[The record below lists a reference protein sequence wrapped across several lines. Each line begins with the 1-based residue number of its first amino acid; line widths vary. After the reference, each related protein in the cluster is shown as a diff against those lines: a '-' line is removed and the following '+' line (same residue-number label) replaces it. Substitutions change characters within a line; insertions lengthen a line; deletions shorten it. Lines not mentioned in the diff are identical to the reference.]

1 MISKKLLGFCNDLE
15 TDQVST
21 RDVNTRGVMG
31 WGRGAIEDLS
41 RLCLLCVMLKWE
53 GVWGLQGL
61 YINKNEPVDKNATVT
76 ILIESEYKAK
86 ILAQ

>member
-1 MISKKLLGFCNDLE
+1 MITKKLLESCNDLE

-31 WGRGAIEDLS
+31 WGRGVFEDLS

-53 GVWGLQGL
+53 RVGA
-61 YINKNEPVDKNATVT
+61 YKNEILTKTKPVVRKRNGKYNQK
-76 ILIESEYKAK
+76 LE
-86 ILAQ
+86 

>member
-1 MISKKLLGFCNDLE
+1 MISKKLLEFCNDLE

-53 GVWGLQGL
+53 GVWGLQEL
-61 YINKNEPVDKNATVT
+61 HINNNKPVDKNATVT
-76 ILIESEYKAK
+76 ILNESEYE
-86 ILAQ
+86 

>member
-1 MISKKLLGFCNDLE
+1 MA
-15 TDQVST
+15 
-21 RDVNTRGVMG
+21 VN
-31 WGRGAIEDLS
+31 ENLS

-86 ILAQ
+86 L